1 MNINAEIAKA
11 SLIMA
16 RYHVPDEQQ
25 IAVVKILVDA
35 GVEKCLDEQ
44 QRIREQGAALVQRAY
59 AGTAQEKFDA

>member
-16 RYHVPDEQQ
+16 RYHVPDDEQ

-35 GVEKCLDEQ
+35 GLEKCLDEQ
-44 QRIREQGAALVQRAY
+44 QRIRDQRAAMVQRAY
-59 AGTAQEKFDA
+59 AGTAQEKYDA